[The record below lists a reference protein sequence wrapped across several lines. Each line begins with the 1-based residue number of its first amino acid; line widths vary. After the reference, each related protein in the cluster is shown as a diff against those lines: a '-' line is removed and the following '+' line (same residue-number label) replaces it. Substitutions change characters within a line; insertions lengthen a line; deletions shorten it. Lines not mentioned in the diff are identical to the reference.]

1 MAKVS
6 IVKWSQKLIFVDGTS
21 FFGPTPDFK
30 IAFKTAI
37 FKIFGYARNGTSVNK
52 NPFLRPLYNRYF
64 CHITIVKWSRIIQ
77 KSIKKCIFW
86 DILILCPF
94 SIRFPTVTLK
104 IYQHRK
110 EKSYRGSRD
119 SFGNGM
125 TRVITRKKYFKSLAR
140 LIRRCCKSSNTNCN
154 TNIKLTAAA
163 TAPLW
168 CCQKFTFYQ
177 LEKISF
183 EWKSMFFAFSHFNNF
198 FLLLTITYRPYLI
211 LRPDFIRTIT

>member
-6 IVKWSQKLIFVDGTS
+6 IVKWSQKLIFVDGTP
-21 FFGPTPDFK
+21 FFGPTPDFE
-30 IAFKTAI
+30 IALKTAI

-52 NPFLRPLYNRYF
+52 NPFLRPLYNRYI

-77 KSIKKCIFW
+77 TSIKKCIFW

-94 SIRFPTVTLK
+94 SIKFPTVTLK

-125 TRVITRKKYFKSLAR
+125 TRVITWEGVEYLVVTKVFCSIALP
-140 LIRRCCKSSNTNCN
+140 SNTGTQLRFILSTTQEHSKVSMCPIKIW
-154 TNIKLTAAA
+154 TNSICL
-163 TAPLW
+163 
-168 CCQKFTFYQ
+168 F
-177 LEKISF
+177 
-183 EWKSMFFAFSHFNNF
+183 
-198 FLLLTITYRPYLI
+198 
-211 LRPDFIRTIT
+211 